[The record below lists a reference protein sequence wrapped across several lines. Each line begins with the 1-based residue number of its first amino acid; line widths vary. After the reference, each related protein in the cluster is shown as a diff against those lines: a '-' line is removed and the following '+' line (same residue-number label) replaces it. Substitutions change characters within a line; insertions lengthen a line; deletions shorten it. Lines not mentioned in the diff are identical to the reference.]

1 MIPAFDA
8 EIRTKRYRVVEI
20 DEGIA
25 YVVDT
30 YGTTTS
36 LTQSIAMFADPNAYD
51 IENCA
56 VLLAM
61 VLNAGHSVGTLYDA
75 LTEYK
80 DRQKRDADCPF

>member
-8 EIRTKRYRVVEI
+8 EIRTKQYRVVEI
-20 DEGIA
+20 DDRTV

-30 YGTTTS
+30 DDTNTTLSRIIT
-36 LTQSIAMFADPNAYD
+36 LTADPFHYQLDNV
-51 IENCA
+51 A

-61 VLNAGHSVGTLYDA
+61 VLNAGLDVGTLYDA

>member
-8 EIRTKRYRVVEI
+8 EIRTKQYRVVEI
-20 DEGIA
+20 DDRTV

-30 YGTTTS
+30 DDTNTTLSRIIT
-36 LTQSIAMFADPNAYD
+36 LTADPFHYQLDNVA
-51 IENCA
+51 IT
-56 VLLAM
+56 LAM
-61 VLNAGHSVGTLYDA
+61 VMNAGLDINMLYDA